1 MGAGPFGGV
10 FVTTVFERLYGT
22 VLHFHSYVFV
32 TAGHAGKE
40 TGTFVTFN
48 DYDILPCADIKC
60 LLNNLFKYNMQEDKW

>member
-1 MGAGPFGGV
+1 MGTGPFGGV
-10 FVTTVFERLYGT
+10 FVTAVFERLWYCPT
-22 VLHFHSYVFV
+22 LPFICFYNRRQ
-32 TAGHAGKE
+32 GKE